1 MDINCSFGCKSHH
14 RFRRADENKDIIQ
27 IFGFAAHAVPRFSFK
42 LSIVDGSNV
51 IIMKSLSSII
61 YSVTGSETSSRRNI
75 SQLMKLIIIVLVF
88 ILISSSVFHL
98 LMEAEGRG
106 ESYDWFDG
114 FYWTMVTM
122 STLGYGEITFGEW
135 QGKLFSIAVMLFG
148 MLSMLVILPFA
159 FIRFAYEP
167 WIEAQNEAR
176 TPRRLGADTR
186 DHVIIT
192 NFDAVSRAL
201 IHKLE
206 QYNITYVLLVRDK
219 NEALRLH
226 DEGFSV
232 AVGELD
238 DPEFYSNVRVDQ
250 CSMVVAT
257 GKDEANANIAFTVR
271 ELVDNR
277 VRVVTLAK
285 SEASV
290 DILELAGSS
299 NVIRLGEL
307 LGQFLARRTIAN
319 DAMAHVI
326 GHFDELLIAEAMVM
340 GTPLVGK
347 TLSECN
353 FREMTNTSVVGV
365 WERGEYKG
373 AGPDTK
379 VNESTVLVLAGSKD
393 MIQHYNEIF
402 CIYQKEESHIV
413 ILGGGRVGRAAA
425 RALAKRGLKYVII
438 EELPDRIRNEKY
450 YVQGNAARIEVLEK
464 ANIADASAVIVTTG
478 NDDTNIY
485 LTIYCRKL
493 FPEVQIISRAN
504 RERNISTLHRAGAD
518 FVASYASMGANIIFN
533 LLKHSDILM
542 LAEGLNVFRIEL
554 PEHLEGKSLVESE
567 IRQRTGCSVIAIQ
580 REVKG
585 RDTHIVHFSP
595 SEILKSDDEL
605 VLIGTIESEEIFLK
619 TYINPS

>member
-1 MDINCSFGCKSHH
+1 MDINCSFGCNSHQ

-413 ILGGGRVGRAAA
+413 ILGGGRVGRATA

-450 YVQGNAARIEVLEK
+450 YVQGSAARIEVLEK

-585 RDTHIVHFSP
+585 KDTHIVHFSP
-595 SEILKSDDEL
+595 SEVLKSDDEL

>member
-1 MDINCSFGCKSHH
+1 
-14 RFRRADENKDIIQ
+14 
-27 IFGFAAHAVPRFSFK
+27 
-42 LSIVDGSNV
+42 
-51 IIMKSLSSII
+51 MKALSSII

-75 SQLMKLIIIVLVF
+75 SQLMKLIIIVMVFVLV
-88 ILISSSVFHL
+88 SSSVFHL
-98 LMEAEGRG
+98 LMKTEGRS
-106 ESYDWFDG
+106 ENYHWFDG

-122 STLGYGEITFGEW
+122 STLGYGEITFNEW
-135 QGKLFSIAVMLFG
+135 PGKLFSIGVMLFG

-176 TPRRLGADTR
+176 TPRKLGIDMR
-186 DHVIIT
+186 DHVILT

-201 IHKLE
+201 IHKLK
-206 QYNITYVLLVRDK
+206 QYNIAYVLLVRDK

-238 DPEFYSNVRVDQ
+238 DPEFYSNVRVEQ
-250 CSMVVAT
+250 CAMVVAT

-379 VNESTVLVLAGSKD
+379 VNESTVLVLAGSKN

-413 ILGGGRVGRAAA
+413 ILGGGRVGRATA
-425 RALAKRGLKYVII
+425 RALAKRGLKYKIV

-450 YVQGNAARIEVLEK
+450 YVQGSAARIEILEK

-493 FPEVQIISRAN
+493 FPDVQIISRAN

-554 PEHLEGKSLVESE
+554 PDHLEGKSLIESE
-567 IRQRTGCSVIAIQ
+567 IRERTGCSVIAIQ
-580 REVKG
+580 REINGK
-585 RDTHIVHFSP
+585 DTHIVHFSP
-595 SEILKSDDEL
+595 SEVLKSDDEL

-619 TYINPS
+619 TYVNPS

>member
-1 MDINCSFGCKSHH
+1 
-14 RFRRADENKDIIQ
+14 
-27 IFGFAAHAVPRFSFK
+27 
-42 LSIVDGSNV
+42 
-51 IIMKSLSSII
+51 MKALSSII

-75 SQLMKLIIIVLVF
+75 SQLMKLIIIVMVFVLV
-88 ILISSSVFHL
+88 SSSVFHL
-98 LMEAEGRG
+98 LMKAEGRS
-106 ESYDWFDG
+106 ENYHWFDG

-122 STLGYGEITFGEW
+122 STLGYGEITFNEW
-135 QGKLFSIAVMLFG
+135 PGKLFSIGVMLFG

-176 TPRRLGADTR
+176 TPRKLGINMR
-186 DHVIIT
+186 DHVIVT

-201 IHKLE
+201 IHKLK
-206 QYNITYVLLVRDK
+206 QYNIAYVLLVRDK

-238 DPEFYSNVRVDQ
+238 DPDFYSNVRVEQ
-250 CSMVVAT
+250 CAMVVAT

-379 VNESTVLVLAGSKD
+379 VNESTVLVLAGSKN

-413 ILGGGRVGRAAA
+413 ILGGGRVGRATA
-425 RALAKRGLKYVII
+425 RALAKRGLKYKIV

-450 YVQGNAARIEVLEK
+450 YVQGSAARIEILEK

-493 FPEVQIISRAN
+493 FPDVQIISRAN

-554 PEHLEGKSLVESE
+554 PDDLEGKSLIESE
-567 IRQRTGCSVIAIQ
+567 IRERTGCSVIAIQ
-580 REVKG
+580 REINGK
-585 RDTHIVHFSP
+585 DTHIVHFSP
-595 SEILKSDDEL
+595 SEVLKSDDEL

-619 TYINPS
+619 TYVNPS

>member
-1 MDINCSFGCKSHH
+1 
-14 RFRRADENKDIIQ
+14 
-27 IFGFAAHAVPRFSFK
+27 
-42 LSIVDGSNV
+42 
-51 IIMKSLSSII
+51 MKSLSSII

-75 SQLMKLIIIVLVF
+75 SQLMKLIIIVMVF
-88 ILISSSVFHL
+88 ILISSSAFHL
-98 LMEAEGRG
+98 LMKAEGEEG
-106 ESYDWFDG
+106 YHWFDG

-122 STLGYGEITFGEW
+122 STLGYGEITFQEW
-135 QGKLFSIAVMLFG
+135 PGKLFSIAVMLFG

-176 TPRRLGADTR
+176 TPRRLGVDTR

-206 QYNITYVLLVRDK
+206 QYNISYVLLVRDK

-250 CSMVVAT
+250 CAMVVAT

-373 AGPDTK
+373 AGPDSK

-413 ILGGGRVGRAAA
+413 ILGGGRVGRATA
-425 RALAKRGLKYVII
+425 RALAKRGLKYVIV

-450 YVQGNAARIEVLEK
+450 YVQGSAARIDVLEK
-464 ANIADASAVIVTTG
+464 ANIADASAVIITTG

-554 PEHLEGKSLVESE
+554 PEHLEGKTLVESE

-580 REVKG
+580 REVEGK
-585 RDTHIVHFSP
+585 DTHIVHFSP
-595 SEILKSDDEL
+595 SEVLKSDDEL
-605 VLIGTIESEEIFLK
+605 VLIGTIESEENFLK
-619 TYINPS
+619 TYVNPS

>member
-1 MDINCSFGCKSHH
+1 MDINCSFGCKSHQ

-135 QGKLFSIAVMLFG
+135 QGKLFSIVVMLFG

-238 DPEFYSNVRVDQ
+238 DPEFYSNVRVEQ

-425 RALAKRGLKYVII
+425 RALAKRGLKYMII
-438 EELPDRIRNEKY
+438 EELPNRIRNEKY
-450 YVQGNAARIEVLEK
+450 YVQGSAARIEVLEK

-585 RDTHIVHFSP
+585 KDTHIVHFSP

>member
-1 MDINCSFGCKSHH
+1 MDINCSFGCKSHQ

-450 YVQGNAARIEVLEK
+450 YVQGSAARIEVLEK

-585 RDTHIVHFSP
+585 KDTHIVHFSP
-595 SEILKSDDEL
+595 SEVLKSDDEL
-605 VLIGTIESEEIFLK
+605 VLIGTIESEENFLK
-619 TYINPS
+619 TYVNPS

>member
-1 MDINCSFGCKSHH
+1 
-14 RFRRADENKDIIQ
+14 
-27 IFGFAAHAVPRFSFK
+27 
-42 LSIVDGSNV
+42 
-51 IIMKSLSSII
+51 MKALSSII

-75 SQLMKLIIIVLVF
+75 SQLMKLIIIVMVF
-88 ILISSSVFHL
+88 VLISSSVFHM
-98 LMEAEGRG
+98 LMKIEGRS
-106 ESYDWFDG
+106 ENYHWFDG

-122 STLGYGEITFGEW
+122 STLGYGEITFNEW
-135 QGKLFSIAVMLFG
+135 PGKLFSIGVMLFG

-176 TPRRLGADTR
+176 TPRKLGIDMR
-186 DHVIIT
+186 DHVILT

-201 IHKLE
+201 IHKLK
-206 QYNITYVLLVRDK
+206 QYNIAYVLLVRDK

-238 DPEFYSNVRVDQ
+238 DPEFYSNVRVEQ
-250 CSMVVAT
+250 CAMVVAT

-379 VNESTVLVLAGSKD
+379 VNESTVLVLAGSKN

-413 ILGGGRVGRAAA
+413 ILGGGRVGRATA
-425 RALAKRGLKYVII
+425 RALAKRGLKYKIV

-450 YVQGNAARIEVLEK
+450 YVQGSAARIEILEK

-493 FPEVQIISRAN
+493 FPDVQIISRAN

-554 PEHLEGKSLVESE
+554 PDHLEGKSLIESE
-567 IRQRTGCSVIAIQ
+567 IRERTGCSVIAIQ
-580 REVKG
+580 REINGK
-585 RDTHIVHFSP
+585 DTHIVHFSP
-595 SEILKSDDEL
+595 SEVLKSDDEL

-619 TYINPS
+619 TYVNPS

>member
-1 MDINCSFGCKSHH
+1 MDINCSFGCKSHQ

-450 YVQGNAARIEVLEK
+450 YVQGSAARIEVLEK

-585 RDTHIVHFSP
+585 KDTHIVHFSP

>member
-1 MDINCSFGCKSHH
+1 MDINCSFGCNSHQ

-250 CSMVVAT
+250 CSMLVAT

-450 YVQGNAARIEVLEK
+450 YVQGSAARIEVLEK

-585 RDTHIVHFSP
+585 KDTHIVHFSP

>member
-1 MDINCSFGCKSHH
+1 MVF
-14 RFRRADENKDIIQ
+14 
-27 IFGFAAHAVPRFSFK
+27 
-42 LSIVDGSNV
+42 
-51 IIMKSLSSII
+51 
-61 YSVTGSETSSRRNI
+61 
-75 SQLMKLIIIVLVF
+75 VLV
-88 ILISSSVFHL
+88 SSSVFHL
-98 LMEAEGRG
+98 LMKAEGRS
-106 ESYDWFDG
+106 ENYHWFDG
-114 FYWTMVTM
+114 LYWTMVTM
-122 STLGYGEITFGEW
+122 STLGYGEITFNEW
-135 QGKLFSIAVMLFG
+135 PGKLFSIGVMLFG

-176 TPRRLGADTR
+176 TPRKLGIDMR
-186 DHVIIT
+186 DHVIVT

-201 IHKLE
+201 IHKLK
-206 QYNITYVLLVRDK
+206 QYNIAYVLLVRDK

-238 DPEFYSNVRVDQ
+238 DPEFYSNVRVEQ
-250 CSMVVAT
+250 CAMVVAT

-379 VNESTVLVLAGSKD
+379 VNESTVLVLAGSKN

-413 ILGGGRVGRAAA
+413 ILGGGRVGRATA
-425 RALAKRGLKYVII
+425 RALAKRGLKYKIV

-450 YVQGNAARIEVLEK
+450 YVQGSAARIEILEK

-493 FPEVQIISRAN
+493 FPDVQIISRAN

-554 PEHLEGKSLVESE
+554 PDQLEGKSLVESE
-567 IRQRTGCSVIAIQ
+567 IRERTGCSVIAIQ
-580 REVKG
+580 REINGK
-585 RDTHIVHFSP
+585 DTHIVHFSP
-595 SEILKSDDEL
+595 SEVLKSDDEL

-619 TYINPS
+619 TYVNPS